1 MLGDGAPQGE
11 EWVPRQLEEI
21 REQLGLLERSVPDSF
36 EPVVKK
42 LQQTIIETIE
52 ATYSTTAET
61 TAEIRATVAS
71 PPGSVAAAGNV
82 SGSSLS
88 TSGSVTVGTSLA
100 VTGAAGLGG
109 TLDVGG
115 RLRANTGMTSTGVRN
130 NQVVFDYV
138 SMYVDRDG
146 NYGYAPST
154 MATKTLIRNFTVDL
168 EFWLTLIPKVFAYK
182 DDPSSTEQVGLYAEL
197 VVKRE
202 PMLGIYDEEHR
213 LRGVRYE
220 LLGVVCLA
228 LVQAHVAETRAFRDA
243 TDARLRALEERT
255 L

>member
-1 MLGDGAPQGE
+1 
-11 EWVPRQLEEI
+11 
-21 REQLGLLERSVPDSF
+21 
-36 EPVVKK
+36 
-42 LQQTIIETIE
+42 
-52 ATYSTTAET
+52 
-61 TAEIRATVAS
+61 
-71 PPGSVAAAGNV
+71 
-82 SGSSLS
+82 
-88 TSGSVTVGTSLA
+88 
-100 VTGAAGLGG
+100 
-109 TLDVGG
+109 
-115 RLRANTGMTSTGVRN
+115 
-130 NQVVFDYV
+130 
-138 SMYVDRDG
+138 MYVDRDG

-154 MATKTLIRNFTVDL
+154 MATKTLLRNFTVDF

-182 DDPSSTEQVGLYAEL
+182 DDPSREEQVGLYAEL